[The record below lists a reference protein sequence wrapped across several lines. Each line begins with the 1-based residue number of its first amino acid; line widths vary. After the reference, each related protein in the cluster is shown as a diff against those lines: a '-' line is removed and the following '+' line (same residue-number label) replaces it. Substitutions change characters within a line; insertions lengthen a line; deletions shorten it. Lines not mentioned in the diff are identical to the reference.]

1 MDAFL
6 AKSDLKMTA
15 FKLVLPEV
23 VIVSFSL
30 WNENWICNLKKESIQ
45 QKLHY
50 NSHCHNNKP
59 VRQLLFYFQSLL
71 PVKMLDM

>member
-30 WNENWICNLKKESIQ
+30 
-45 QKLHY
+45 
-50 NSHCHNNKP
+50 
-59 VRQLLFYFQSLL
+59 
-71 PVKMLDM
+71 